1 MKPSRATVLLCT
13 LIATL
18 VAAGAVAAFASTRI
32 GTVITSADWP
42 FVVYRITSDDLD
54 QYSVRV
60 SGSHVYW
67 LENRQVPQGDGSVLP
82 TPSIGRYL
90 NRTTGARARIDPS
103 PAGIFGLSA
112 GGDWVVYTHED
123 AESTLLAWNP
133 VTGERRTIATGLD
146 DTWYFRATDGTHVV
160 WAEYTGEEDADGH
173 HTLSITATT
182 IAPGPQKLI
191 AKGAVRSAPA
201 VDNGRVVWATSSPLD
216 REFNTL
222 HVYDIRSGD
231 SSSVSIEDFSVE
243 WVGVSGPLVVASGED
258 PAYTSHIY
266 VWDTRTDHVR
276 RIYSAPIAEASVL
289 GAFISGTRVVFTE
302 SPRNRFL
309 RVRLIDLAT
318 GAVADVLPDG
328 FYSSAWDFD
337 GSVVGMVVKRPG
349 WPSLE
354 LALCDLDERRPT
366 PPARVLDATVSGA
379 ASDSTTSRR
388 SRGSGSLLAEA
399 DGVDGETTPTAE
411 ATRTAETTP
420 AAGSDAASGSG
431 EIAATGANAP
441 GESDTEGAGGGLDP
455 TTALI
460 AALAGV
466 TLVGGAGYA
475 VRHRRAHAADTRP

>member
-90 NRTTGARARIDPS
+90 NRTTSARARIDPS
-103 PAGIFGLSA
+103 PAGILNLSA
-112 GGDWVVYTHED
+112 GGDWVVYTRED
-123 AESTLLAWNP
+123 TTSTVRAWSP
-133 VTGERRTIATGLD
+133 LTGEGRTIATG
-146 DTWYFRATDGTHVV
+146 TTSRWAGYVTDGTYVAWANEIPGSAEGEPIRHSIVV
-160 WAEYTGEEDADGH
+160 D
-173 HTLSITATT
+173 T
-182 IAPGPQKLI
+182 IAPGPTTFVAEADLAAQLAI
-191 AKGAVRSAPA
+191 
-201 VDNGRVVWATSSPLD
+201 DNGMVVWATEDP
-216 REFNTL
+216 RAFETAVL
-222 HVYDIRSGD
+222 HAYDIRSGR
-231 SSSVSIEDFSVE
+231 SSSVRIPGFSADRVD
-243 WVGVSGPLVVASGED
+243 VSGPLVVTSGED
-258 PAYTSHIY
+258 SAYTSHIY
-266 VWDTRTDHVR
+266 VWDTRTDNVR
-276 RIYSAPIAEASVL
+276 RVYSVPLREASA
-289 GAFISGTRVVFTE
+289 GNAYISGTRVVFTE

-328 FYSSAWDFD
+328 FYSSALDFD

-431 EIAATGANAP
+431 EEAAAGANAP